1 MSAHRTTTTAP
12 APSDGGNDRIKLS
25 ALHIEDADAEDLRH
39 MKFKSARG
47 GADTALALFS
57 DVDEISQPHD
67 PAEEK
72 ELIRKIDW
80 MILPYLS
87 VCYVFFYVSPSFYS
101 KSSGGDRKTSL
112 FTAHAFQHATIV
124 ADQKSS
130 STRLRSLTLRFLA
143 SRKIFTSSAT
153 NTAGCPQSSTSDS

>member
-1 MSAHRTTTTAP
+1 MTAAA

-25 ALHIEDADAEDLRH
+25 TLHIEDADADDLRH
-39 MKFKSARG
+39 RKFKSARG

-101 KSSGGDRKTSL
+101 KSSQEVTVKPL
-112 FTAHAFQHATIV
+112 FTANAFQYAKRT
-124 ADQKSS
+124 ADQKVA
-130 STRLRSLTLRFLA
+130 RQDYALLRSDFWNLGRP
-143 SRKIFTSSAT
+143 SPRR
-153 NTAGCPQSSTSDS
+153 Q